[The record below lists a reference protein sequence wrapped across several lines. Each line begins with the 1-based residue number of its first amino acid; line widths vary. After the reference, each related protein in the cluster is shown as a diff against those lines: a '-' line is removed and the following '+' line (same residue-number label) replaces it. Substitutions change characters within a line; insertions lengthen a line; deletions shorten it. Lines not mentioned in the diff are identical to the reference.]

1 MCHFKSCLVKL
12 FKLLC
17 LCLNVYNTGI
27 VVPISEGSVGMKVM
41 GVCLPMHSTKEMLGA
56 RIIHS
61 QQTRVKIFLY
71 VSTGLR

>member
-1 MCHFKSCLVKL
+1 M
-12 FKLLC
+12 
-17 LCLNVYNTGI
+17 GI
-27 VVPISEGSVGMKVM
+27 MVPISEGSVGMKVM
-41 GVCLPMHSTKEMLGA
+41 GVCLPMHSAKEMLGA

>member
-1 MCHFKSCLVKL
+1 M
-12 FKLLC
+12 
-17 LCLNVYNTGI
+17 
-27 VVPISEGSVGMKVM
+27 PISEGSAGMKVM

-56 RIIHS
+56 RIIHI